1 MSSIKK
7 RRYIIMFDRTVEI
20 LSEYVDGGSEITMD
34 SALVDDLGLSSLDVI
49 NIVAAF
55 EDEFDIE
62 VPDRV
67 IPTLRTVKD
76 IVDYLE
82 ENAE

>member
-1 MSSIKK
+1 
-7 RRYIIMFDRTVEI
+7 MFERTVAI
-20 LSEYVDGGSEITMD
+20 LEEYIDSDLEITMD
-34 SALVDDLGLSSLDVI
+34 SALVDDLGLSSLEVI

-67 IPTLRTVKD
+67 IPTLRTVGD
-76 IVDYLE
+76 IVEYLE

>member
-1 MSSIKK
+1 
-7 RRYIIMFDRTVEI
+7 MFDKTVEI
-20 LSEYVDGGSEITMD
+20 LGEFIDGDTSEITMD
-34 SALVDDLGLSSLDVI
+34 SALVDDLGLSSLEVI

-55 EDEFDIE
+55 EDEFGIA

-67 IPTLRTVKD
+67 IPTLRTVGD
-76 IVDYLE
+76 IVNFLE

>member
-1 MSSIKK
+1 
-7 RRYIIMFDRTVEI
+7 MFERTVEI
-20 LSEYVDGGSEITMD
+20 LSEYAGDDAEITLD

-49 NIVAAF
+49 NVVAAF

-62 VPDRV
+62 VPDRI
-67 IPTLRTVKD
+67 IPSLRTVQD

-82 ENAE
+82 ENAEE

>member
-1 MSSIKK
+1 
-7 RRYIIMFDRTVEI
+7 MFDRTVEI
-20 LSEYVDGGSEITMD
+20 LKENIDNDDIEITRD
-34 SALVDDLGLSSLDVI
+34 SALVDDLALSSLEVI

-62 VPDRV
+62 VPDRI
-67 IPTLRTVKD
+67 IPTLRTVGD